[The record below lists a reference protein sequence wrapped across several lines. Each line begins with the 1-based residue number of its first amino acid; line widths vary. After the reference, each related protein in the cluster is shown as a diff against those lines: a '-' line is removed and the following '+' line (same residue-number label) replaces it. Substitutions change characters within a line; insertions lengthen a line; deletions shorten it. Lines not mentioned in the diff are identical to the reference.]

1 MPISF
6 VPDHGQILMCEFD
19 DPAFM
24 RPEMQKIRQCV
35 VVSPRYRRHTGCC
48 VIVPI
53 STVPPD
59 HVEPYHYQ
67 LPNGVYG
74 CLDPKE
80 PLWIKGDMVTHAAFT
95 RLDRPFVENGRRAR
109 VVVNP
114 EHLKSIQYAVL
125 AAIGLLTL
133 LNPLG
138 NTILTKTASE
148 PIMAVVPAKSGL

>member
-59 HVEPYHYQ
+59 PIEPYHYQ
-67 LPNGVYG
+67 LPNGTYK

-80 PLWIKGDMVTHAAFT
+80 PLWIKGDMVTHAAFG
-95 RLDRPFVENGRRAR
+95 RLDRPFENGRRAR

-114 EHLKSIQYAVL
+114 EHLKAIQYSVV
-125 AAIGLLTL
+125 AAIGLLKL
-133 LNPLG
+133 LGAIGNPA
-138 NTILTKTASE
+138 LTNQASE
-148 PIMAVVPAKSGL
+148 PIIIGVPVKSGL